1 MSAGVDDVDP
11 GLSPDE
17 VAAVEFYVRCR
28 IGSPIK
34 SSFKSKELVETCG
47 SSAPTIGRSLSAIR
61 RNADGELS
69 IETRPGGRGGTR
81 YIVTRPGDDVV
92 EPRQWWIEGGERRGP

>member
-17 VAAVEFYVRCR
+17 VAAVEFYIRCR
-28 IGSPIK
+28 IGSPLK
-34 SSFKSKELVETCG
+34 SAFKSKELAEPCR
-47 SSAPTIGRSLSAIR
+47 SSAQTIGRSLSAIR
-61 RNADGELS
+61 RNTDAELA

-81 YIVTRPGDDVV
+81 YIVSRAREDV